1 MCTQLAYAKNKH
13 AYDQGPQQKCA
24 WGREWKGKKPAK
36 EEKEEEGMAF
46 SKELVLEVMNQ
57 CDHTRTC
64 TSTMMAEVHRRLANK
79 KLSHTD
85 EKKMKDWMLQAVLG
99 REEENIEGLFETK
112 DARCGQKRKMQEM
125 EKTIVPTHRVHTIN
139 PDKPVL
145 CAAAPSDKKTSLC
158 ETTTDFLT
166 RSAWAP
172 NFIKQQQ
179 VFAVDGSVRGLR
191 EAITRF
197 KRVSCTT
204 DEIVAM
210 IQTPWS
216 ESSSNVYIPR
226 AKLCTFSQGERDDAL
241 TSNGPIHLRSY
252 AFQFRACGQ
261 LEPMEPRTSSELKLI
276 IIHDSRTRK
285 SEQFSNA

>member
-57 CDHTRTC
+57 CDPTRTC

-145 CAAAPSDKKTSLC
+145 CAAAPSD
-158 ETTTDFLT
+158 
-166 RSAWAP
+166 
-172 NFIKQQQ
+172 
-179 VFAVDGSVRGLR
+179 
-191 EAITRF
+191 
-197 KRVSCTT
+197 
-204 DEIVAM
+204 
-210 IQTPWS
+210 
-216 ESSSNVYIPR
+216 
-226 AKLCTFSQGERDDAL
+226 
-241 TSNGPIHLRSY
+241 
-252 AFQFRACGQ
+252 
-261 LEPMEPRTSSELKLI
+261 
-276 IIHDSRTRK
+276 
-285 SEQFSNA
+285 

>member
-1 MCTQLAYAKNKH
+1 MHTASIRKNKH
-13 AYDQGPQQKCA
+13 PYDQGPQQKST

-36 EEKEEEGMAF
+36 EEKEQEE
-46 SKELVLEVMNQ
+46 KEQ
-57 CDHTRTC
+57 
-64 TSTMMAEVHRRLANK
+64 
-79 KLSHTD
+79 
-85 EKKMKDWMLQAVLG
+85 
-99 REEENIEGLFETK
+99 FETK
-112 DARCGQKRKMQEM
+112 DARRGQKRTMQEM

-145 CAAAPSDKKTSLC
+145 CAAGPSDKKTSLC
-158 ETTTDFLT
+158 ESTTDFLT

-172 NFIKQQQ
+172 NFIRQQQ

-216 ESSSNVYIPR
+216 ESSSTVYIPR
-226 AKLCTFSQGERDDAL
+226 AKLCTFSQGERDDVI

-252 AFQFRACGQ
+252 AFQFKACGQ
-261 LEPMEPRTSSELKLI
+261 LEPIEPGKSSELKLI
-276 IIHDSRTRK
+276 IIHDSRTKKKQTILKCRMN
-285 SEQFSNA
+285 SSYP